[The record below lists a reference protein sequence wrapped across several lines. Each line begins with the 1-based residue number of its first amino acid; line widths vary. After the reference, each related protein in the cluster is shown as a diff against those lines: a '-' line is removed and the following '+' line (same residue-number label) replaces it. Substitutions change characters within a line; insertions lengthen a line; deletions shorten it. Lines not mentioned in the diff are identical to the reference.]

1 MRKVFFT
8 FLLLTVESTGFSQPF
23 AHFMQI
29 PLDSSLMG
37 QECEGQGFEIAAPIC
52 EKKPEVTVF
61 GYLPY
66 WNFCTGS
73 LKIQFDCLHV
83 IAYFGTTVDAQGNL
97 GALKDFGTPAM
108 DYLIEVARSYGVKVV
123 LVVGNFDSNS
133 LATLLSSPSA
143 RENAVNNI
151 VRTVKA
157 HGGQGVNIDFEGLPY
172 ANKQD
177 FVLFI
182 GALREALDTALGE
195 EAHLSIATP
204 AVDWNG
210 SFDYDVLASIA
221 DNLFIMGYDY
231 HWRGGQPGPVSPL
244 RSSSKW
250 GKYSLEWTIDDYF
263 HYGADVYRD
272 RLVLGV
278 PLYGYDWPTTGD
290 TVPGTATDKATAVF
304 YKSCQQKFDIYG
316 AVWDEPSSTP
326 YSVYNSNGWHQ
337 LFCEN
342 RRSLREKFYLAL
354 EKGLGGV
361 GFWAL
366 GYEGD
371 FREVFEEIRDAFVK
385 ENGSGDEVELLPD
398 VADNGL
404 PEMFESE
411 EDAVETSL
419 AEDLHVVADGDQGV
433 DTDESRDVQVWS
445 WDRHIPTK
453 DDNPEANEFNFNA
466 VDVQREN
473 VNLATSGSGCN
484 LGVNPSTCTALCF
497 ALLLAVCLILGRK
510 TKKGGGVYGS

>member
-1 MRKVFFT
+1 MQKAPFIILLPIFESIVFA
-8 FLLLTVESTGFSQPF
+8 QPSP
-23 AHFMQI
+23 HFIEI
-29 PLDSSLMG
+29 PLESSLMW
-37 QECEGQGFEIAAPIC
+37 QECEGEGFEIAKPIC

-83 IAYFGTTVDAQGNL
+83 IAYFGTTVDAQGDL
-97 GALKDFGTPAM
+97 GDLKDFGTPAI
-108 DYLIEVARSYGVKVV
+108 DHLIEVARSYGVKVV

-133 LATLLSSPSA
+133 LAALLSSPSA
-143 RENAVNNI
+143 RENAVTNI

-182 GALREALDTALGE
+182 GALRDALTSELGE

-231 HWRGGQPGPVSPL
+231 HWGGGQPGPVSPL
-244 RSSSKW
+244 RSSSRW
-250 GKYSLEWTIDDYF
+250 GKYSLEWTINDYF
-263 HYGADVYRD
+263 QYGADVYRD
-272 RLVLGV
+272 RLILGL
-278 PLYGYDWPTTGD
+278 PLYGYDWPTTD
-290 TVPGTATDKATAVF
+290 DKVVGTATGKASAVF
-304 YKSCQQKFDIYG
+304 YKTCQQRFDTYG
-316 AVWDEPSSTP
+316 LIWDDPSSTP
-326 YSVYNSNGWHQ
+326 YYVYNSGGWHQ
-337 LFCEN
+337 VFCEDS
-342 RRSLREKFYLAL
+342 RSLREKFSLVL
-354 EKGLGGV
+354 EKGLGGT

-371 FREVFEEIRDAFVK
+371 YREVFEELRDAFVK
-385 ENGSGDEVELLPD
+385 GNESADEVEPLPD
-398 VADNGL
+398 VADQGSL
-404 PEMFESE
+404 EIFE
-411 EDAVETSL
+411 EDAIETSL
-419 AEDLHVVADGDQGV
+419 AEDLHVVVDGDQGA
-433 DTDESRDVQVWS
+433 DESEDVLVWS
-445 WDRHIPTK
+445 WDRHIPRK
-453 DDNPEANEFNFNA
+453 DDITETNEFDA
-466 VDVQREN
+466 VDVQGEN
-473 VNLATSGSGCN
+473 VNFATSGSGCS
-484 LGVNPSTCTALCF
+484 LGVNPSPCSPLCL

-510 TKKGGGVYGS
+510 TRRGGSVYGS